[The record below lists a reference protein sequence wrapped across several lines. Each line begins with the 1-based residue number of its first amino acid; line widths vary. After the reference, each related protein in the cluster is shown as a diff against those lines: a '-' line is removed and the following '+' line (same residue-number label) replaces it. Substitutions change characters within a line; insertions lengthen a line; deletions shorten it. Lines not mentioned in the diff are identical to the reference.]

1 MEECPVLNMYDAQK
15 AMDLVR
21 ATYSTHYPRLLD
33 ANGADEVFVFL
44 DKPEFAKKFAL
55 TYDICFKKANNF
67 TEKSSDFVDYV
78 NAFVA
83 SDYRNFRR
91 KIYVKND
98 PSLKWGTLVHE
109 YIHYLTHR
117 FFYPTCY
124 NRGGRWPDLI
134 EGVTEYLTRTSSTD
148 VAKIR
153 VSYERLFLQVDSF
166 VGADPSKR
174 QAVIDCCFSGETWKL
189 GGLFPS

>member
-1 MEECPVLNMYDAQK
+1 MLNMYDAQR

-21 ATYSTHYPRLLD
+21 ATYSGNYPKLLD
-33 ANGADEVFVFL
+33 ANGCDEVYEFL
-44 DKPEFAKKFAL
+44 DLPQFTKKFEL
-55 TYDICFKKANNF
+55 TYNACFKAANNF
-67 TEKSSDFVDYV
+67 SQPASAFVSGV

-117 FFYPTCY
+117 YLYPTCY
-124 NRGGRWPDLI
+124 ERGGAWPDLI
-134 EGVTEYLTRTSSTD
+134 EGITEYLTRTTSD
-148 VAKIR
+148 EVAKIR
-153 VSYERLFLQVDSF
+153 TSYERLVLQVNSY
-166 VGADPSKR
+166 VGGDLSKR
-174 QAVIDCCFSGETWKL
+174 QAVMQCCFAGETWKL
-189 GGLFPS
+189 GTLFPPA